1 LRCARIDD
9 GKRIEEAVEQKVVQK
24 ASGSRKQ
31 SKRMSAPRQISAL
44 SNSGAEYLFA
54 KFHFMAGPYFSKSVA
69 DAVAE
74 TETET
79 PRWNPQFFPHV
90 IISAKSP
97 CREVMLHLD
106 VLRFILHP

>member
-1 LRCARIDD
+1 VQELID
-9 GKRIEEAVEQKVVQK
+9 GKRIEAVEQKVVQK

-31 SKRMSAPRQISAL
+31 FKRMSAPRQISTH

-54 KFHFMAGPYFSKSVA
+54 KFHFMAGAYFSTSVA

-74 TETET
+74 TETS
-79 PRWNPQFFPHV
+79 RQNPQFFPHV

-106 VLRFILHP
+106 ALRFILHFLDS

>member
-1 LRCARIDD
+1 VQELID
-9 GKRIEEAVEQKVVQK
+9 GKRIEEEVEQKVVQK

-31 SKRMSAPRQISAL
+31 FKRMSAPRQISAL

-54 KFHFMAGPYFSKSVA
+54 KFHFMAGAYFSTSVA

-74 TETET
+74 TEA
-79 PRWNPQFFPHV
+79 NPQFFAHV

-97 CREVMLHLD
+97 CREFVLHLD
-106 VLRFILHP
+106 ALGFILHP